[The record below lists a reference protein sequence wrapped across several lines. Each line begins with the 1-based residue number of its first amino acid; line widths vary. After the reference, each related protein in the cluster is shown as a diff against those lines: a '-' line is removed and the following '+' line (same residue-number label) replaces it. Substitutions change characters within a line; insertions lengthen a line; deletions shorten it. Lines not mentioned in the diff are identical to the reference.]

1 VTMPICLK
9 RTLIFLLLCRI
20 FTLSCSAQDH
30 STEKEGEGL
39 YLSYGCA
46 LCHGKNGDGN
56 GISAQK
62 FDPPPTDFHD
72 PGNYRHGYDRESLRY
87 SIAHGIKEDNSAM
100 PAFGHIPAGET
111 DKIIS
116 YLVSL
121 QKKDIVVTG
130 AWVRLLPPV
139 LASTAAYMVIEN
151 DSDKEVILESAST
164 DAALM
169 ADLHRTQHINGIMT
183 MSPAGDI
190 KIASHGRA
198 VLAPGGL
205 HVMLM
210 RLKKPLKEGNRV
222 PIILHF
228 KGGVDIAVKAAVRQ
242 SKEEE

>member
-1 VTMPICLK
+1 VNMLK
-9 RTLIFLLLCRI
+9 TFWVLLLLSWI
-20 FTLSCSAQDH
+20 FNLSCSAQDL
-30 STEKEGEGL
+30 ENEGKGL
-39 YLSYGCA
+39 YLNYGCA

-62 FDPPPTDFHD
+62 FDPPPTDFRD
-72 PGNYRHGYDRESLRY
+72 PGNYRHGHDRESLRY
-87 SIAHGIKEDNSAM
+87 SITRGIKEDNSAM

-116 YLVSL
+116 YLISL

-151 DSDKEVILESAST
+151 DSGQDVILESAST

-183 MSPAGDI
+183 MSSAEDI

-210 RLKKPLKEGNRV
+210 RLKKPLKEGDRV

-228 KGGVDIAVKAAVRQ
+228 KGGLDISVNAAVRQ